1 MYASARFAKDQNQ
14 GGRIKWSRAFRKQ
27 DAADFGHIHHPPRF
41 GAALPNSWA
50 RQARGGGIDFTPFPN
65 TKSMSYFDCDKIRYE
80 GPSSKNPLA
89 FKHYNPDEVIDG
101 KTMKDHL
108 RFAAPYW
115 HVMRNELGDPFGGG
129 TARMPWDDKSN
140 SVENALKRVDVFFEF
155 LDKIGIDFYC
165 WHDRDIAPELENL
178 AASNAALDKVVAR
191 LKEKQQ
197 ETGVQLLWGTA
208 CLFSHPRYAQGA
220 ATSPNANVYAYA
232 AAQVKKALECTH
244 ELKGLGYTFWGG
256 REGYAT
262 LLNTNMKRELDHL
275 GAFLHM
281 AVDHAKKI
289 GFTGPFYIE
298 PKPREP
304 STHQY
309 DSDAAACLNFLR
321 EYGLMDYFKLNIETN
336 HATLAGHT
344 MEHELTVS
352 ANAGMLGSIDANRGD
367 TLIGWDTDQFPTD
380 IYLCTQVMLVVLGM
394 GGFTTGG
401 LNFDA
406 KRRRESHDPIDL
418 MHAHIGGM
426 DAFARGL
433 KIASAIRKDG
443 RLGDF
448 VKARYS
454 TFDSG
459 IGAKVEAGQCS
470 FEELEKFAL
479 ANGEPSLDSGRQE
492 MLENLLNEFI

>member
-1 MYASARFAKDQNQ
+1 
-14 GGRIKWSRAFRKQ
+14 
-27 DAADFGHIHHPPRF
+27 
-41 GAALPNSWA
+41 
-50 RQARGGGIDFTPFPN
+50 
-65 TKSMSYFDCDKIRYE
+65 MSYFDCDKIQFE
-80 GPSSKNPLA
+80 GPASRNPLA
-89 FKHYNPDEVIDG
+89 FKHYNPEEVIAG
-101 KTMKDHL
+101 KSMKEHL
-108 RFAAPYW
+108 RFAGAYW
-115 HVMRNELGDPFGGG
+115 HVMRNDLSDPFGGG
-129 TARMPWDDKSN
+129 TAHMPWDDGSN

-155 LDKIGIDFYC
+155 LDKMGIEYYC
-165 WHDRDIAPELENL
+165 WHDRDIAPELNDL
-178 AASNAALDKVVAR
+178 SASNDALDKVVSK
-191 LKEKQQ
+191 LKEKQA
-197 ETGVQLLWGTA
+197 ETGVKLLWGTA
-208 CLFSHPRYAQGA
+208 CLFAHPRYAQGA
-220 ATSPNANVYAYA
+220 ATSPDASVYAYA
-232 AAQVKKALECTH
+232 AAQVKKALEATN
-244 ELKGLGYTFWGG
+244 ELDGLGYTFWGG

-289 GFTGPFYIE
+289 GFEGPFYIE

-321 EYGLMDYFKLNIETN
+321 EYNLMDHFKLNIETN

-380 IYLCTQVMLVVLGM
+380 IQLATQVMLVVLDM
-394 GGFTTGG
+394 GGFKTGG

-418 MHAHIGGM
+418 IHAHLGGM

-433 KIASAIRKDG
+433 KIAQAIREDG
-443 RLGDF
+443 RLAEF
-448 VKARYS
+448 VQKRYS
-454 TFDSG
+454 SFDEG
-459 IGAKVEAGQCS
+459 IGAKVEAGTAS
-470 FEELEKFAL
+470 FEELDSFAKS
-479 ANGEPSLDSGRQE
+479 NGEPGLASGRQE
-492 MLENLLNEFI
+492 MLENLFNEFLD